1 MIRIDFK
8 PKDNFLRN
16 RLKAVQEGMRQAI
29 DNDIYYF
36 SNANEE
42 KLFRNYD
49 VYKDYIFDL
58 YCEDDED
65 VNDGELD
72 QENLEKLIEIL
83 SYFDEILIRE
93 ISIIVDKFID
103 DQVINIIIE
112 IFLISSEVEII
123 SMCLKVFCN
132 FSYMINDISQ
142 FYIPEVAH
150 KIIESINYTNPKI
163 SKYAGQALGNLLL
176 DKEFYSEIIS
186 DKYNLYDEY
195 RHLKEET

>member
-1 MIRIDFK
+1 
-8 PKDNFLRN
+8 
-16 RLKAVQEGMRQAI
+16 
-29 DNDIYYF
+29 
-36 SNANEE
+36 
-42 KLFRNYD
+42 
-49 VYKDYIFDL
+49 
-58 YCEDDED
+58 
-65 VNDGELD
+65 
-72 QENLEKLIEIL
+72 
-83 SYFDEILIRE
+83 
-93 ISIIVDKFID
+93 
-103 DQVINIIIE
+103 
-112 IFLISSEVEII
+112 
-123 SMCLKVFCN
+123 MCLKVFCN